1 MKRPMLISGI
11 TATVILALLTV
22 FPRSA
27 AVIVILSASVFV
39 ITLILKKYGKD
50 TLLISFISIV
60 TAIVT
65 LSFSAFTYAR
75 ITPCLKYHET
85 VSYIQGKVISV
96 PGIVNGNYVFTIKTD
111 KVGEEAVNQNITVT
125 YPADDE
131 TTVSLYDYLYLGD
144 AELIIPTDDKG
155 SFYFGDIS
163 DGTLLNAYPER
174 VLKLRDSNKTPFY
187 YCLKI
192 KEIVAGRINTSISNN
207 NAGLL
212 SGMLF
217 GDKTGMSYETAKAFR
232 NSGIAHLLAVSGLHT
247 ALWCGMLLS
256 LLKIIKASNK
266 SGVILCT
273 VFLVCFCIISAFTP
287 SVIRSSIMTACAL
300 FAPLLKRRADS
311 FNSLGLAVTVLL
323 ILNPY
328 TVQSISFQL
337 SVAATVGVLLS
348 VPTTNK
354 IFTRF
359 KDIPIKQAK
368 SLVIYLLSSIVI
380 SLFSGLF
387 TLPVSAYH
395 FGVTTLLSPIA
406 NILCVKPAFYGMIT
420 GTLATA
426 LSFIPTA
433 ISKALALT
441 LFDVTEFIL
450 DVVSTVAKLVSD
462 IKICTIPVH
471 KSWLITG
478 VFICTVIL
486 SAGALIYKSKRQSL
500 IIKAT
505 AITAVLSLFACIFIP
520 LTVPGYKNT
529 LTILSTGDNLC
540 LVVRSGTHHALLVNS
555 KKKLPEDIYDYLPKA
570 TSETLDLYIA
580 TYLNRTNIY
589 SLESI
594 GERYK
599 PEETHITKAIEK
611 LCRTEEIV
619 PPSNTIIRT
628 HGKYTLSTEITLE
641 IIDTYQ
647 GQYAIIRSNEKTVYI
662 HIFGNTA
669 TEKVTD
675 ISDAD
680 ILVYNG
686 NIPEVIKPRV
696 KSIIISSDS
705 DLLIDE
711 DIPYLE
717 TRCDKLSF
725 TARDG
730 NIQINL

>member
-11 TATVILALLTV
+11 TATVILALLTLI
-22 FPRSA
+22 PKSA
-27 AVIVILSASVFV
+27 AVLVILSALVFV
-39 ITLILKKYGKD
+39 FSLFLKNRGKD
-50 TLLISFISIV
+50 TILISFISIV
-60 TAIVT
+60 TVIVT
-65 LSFSAFTYAR
+65 LSFSVFTAVK
-75 ITPCLKYHET
+75 ITPCLKYHQA
-85 VSYIQGKVISV
+85 VSYIQGKVIST
-96 PGIVNGNYVFTIKTD
+96 PRLVNGKYLFNIKAD
-111 KVGEEAVNQNITVT
+111 KIGEEDVNHNISIAC
-125 YPADDE
+125 PEDDE
-131 TTVSLYDYLYLGD
+131 ITIALYDYVYLSN
-144 AELIIPTDDKG
+144 AELTIPTDDKND
-155 SFYFGDIS
+155 FYFGDIA
-163 DGTLLNAYPER
+163 DGTLLTAYTDR
-174 VLKLRDSNKTPFY
+174 IIVLKQCAKTPFF
-187 YCLKI
+187 YCLKL
-192 KEIVAGRINTSISNN
+192 KEAITDKINSSMSNN

-217 GDKTGMSYETAKAFR
+217 GDKSGVENDTARAFR

-256 LLKIIKASNK
+256 LLKIIKAGTK
-266 SGVILCT
+266 TGVVICSL
-273 VFLVCFCIISAFTP
+273 FLACFCIVSAFTP
-287 SVIRSSIMTACAL
+287 SVIRASLMTACGL
-300 FAPLLKRRADS
+300 LAPTVKRRADS
-311 FNSLGLAVTVLL
+311 LNSLGLAVTVLL
-323 ILNPY
+323 VLNPY
-328 TVQSISFQL
+328 NVQSVSFQL
-337 SVAATVGVLLS
+337 SAASTLGVLLS
-348 VPTTNK
+348 TPLTDK
-354 IFTRF
+354 IFEQF
-359 KDIPIKQAK
+359 KDFPVKQVK
-368 SLVIYLLSSIVI
+368 SFVIYLLSSVVI

-395 FGVTTLLSPIA
+395 FGVTPLLSPFA

-520 LTVPGYKNT
+520 LTLPGYKNT

-580 TYLNRTNIY
+580 TYLNGSNLY
-589 SLESI
+589 LLENI
-594 GERYK
+594 GERYS
-599 PEETHITKAIEK
+599 PQETHITKAIET
-611 LCRTEEIV
+611 LCRTEDIT
-619 PPSNTIIRT
+619 PPNNTIIKT
-628 HGKYTLSTEITLE
+628 QGKYVLSDEITLE

-647 GQYAIIRSNEKTVYI
+647 GQYAIIRGKEKTAYI
-662 HIFGNTA
+662 HIFGNTSI
-669 TEKVTD
+669 EKVTD
-675 ISDAD
+675 TSDAD
-680 ILVYNG
+680 ILIYNG
-686 NIPEVIKPRV
+686 NIPKVIKPQV
-696 KSIIISSDS
+696 ESIVISGES
-705 DLLIDE
+705 DLIINE
-711 DIPYLE
+711 NVPFLE
-717 TRCDKLSF
+717 TKCDNLYF

-730 NIQINL
+730 NICINL

>member
-22 FPRSA
+22 SPKSA
-27 AVIVILSASVFV
+27 AVLVILSASVFIV
-39 ITLILKKYGKD
+39 SLILKKWGKD

-60 TAIVT
+60 TVIIT
-65 LSFSAFTYAR
+65 LSFSVFTAVK
-75 ITPCLKYHET
+75 ITPCLKYHQA
-85 VSYIQGKVISV
+85 VSYIQGKVISTPRLV
-96 PGIVNGNYVFTIKTD
+96 DGKYLFNIKADKIGNEEVNHNILVICAEDNDFTI
-111 KVGEEAVNQNITVT
+111 A
-125 YPADDE
+125 
-131 TTVSLYDYLYLGD
+131 LYDYVYLGD
-144 AELIIPTDDKG
+144 TELTVPTDDKG
-155 SFYFGDIS
+155 DFYFGDIA
-163 DGTLLNAYPER
+163 DGTLLTAYTER
-174 VLKLRDSNKTPFY
+174 AIVMKPCDKTPFY

-192 KEIVAGRINTSISNN
+192 KEGVTERISNSLSTN

-217 GDKTGMSYETAKAFR
+217 GDKSGVENDTARAFR

-256 LLKIIKASNK
+256 LLKIIKAGTK
-266 SGVILCT
+266 TGVVICSL
-273 VFLVCFCIISAFTP
+273 FLACFCIVSAFTP
-287 SVIRSSIMTACAL
+287 SVIRASLMTAFGL
-300 FAPLLKRRADS
+300 LAPTVKRRADS
-311 FNSLGLAVTVLL
+311 LNSLGLAVTVLL
-323 ILNPY
+323 VLNPY
-328 TVQSISFQL
+328 NVQSVSFQL
-337 SVAATVGVLLS
+337 SAAATLGVLLS
-348 VPTTNK
+348 TPFTDK
-354 IFTRF
+354 IFEQF
-359 KDIPIKQAK
+359 KDFPVKQVK
-368 SLVIYLLSSIVI
+368 SFVIYLLSSVVI

-426 LSFIPTA
+426 ISFIPTA

-478 VFICTVIL
+478 VLLGAIIL
-486 SAGALIYKSKRQSL
+486 SIGALTYKKGKKNS
-500 IIKAT
+500 IITAT
-505 AITAVLSLFACIFIP
+505 AITVIFSLFTCIFIP
-520 LTVPGYKNT
+520 LTVPKYKNT
-529 LTILSTGDNLC
+529 LSILSTGNNLC
-540 LVVRSGTHHALLVNS
+540 LVVRSGTHYALITNS
-555 KKKLPEDIYDYLPKA
+555 NTRLPADIHDYLPKA

-580 TYLNRTNIY
+580 TYLNGSNLY
-589 SLESI
+589 SLENI
-594 GERYK
+594 GERYS
-599 PEETHITKAIEK
+599 PQETHITKAIEK

-647 GQYAIIRSNEKTVYI
+647 GQYAIIRSDEKTVYV

-696 KSIIISSDS
+696 NSIIISSDS

-717 TRCDKLSF
+717 TKCDNLYF

-730 NIQINL
+730 NICINL

>member
-11 TATVILALLTV
+11 TATVILALLTLT
-22 FPRSA
+22 PKSA
-27 AVIVILSASVFV
+27 AVLVILSASVFV
-39 ITLILKKYGKD
+39 ISLILKKYGKD

-85 VSYIQGKVISV
+85 VSYIQGKVIST
-96 PGIVNGNYVFTIKTD
+96 PKTVNGNYVFTIKAD
-111 KVGEEAVNQNITVT
+111 KVGEETVNQNIAVT
-125 YPADDE
+125 YPSDDE
-131 TTVSLYDYLYLGD
+131 ITFSLYDYVYLGD
-144 AELIIPTDDKG
+144 AEITIPTDDKD
-155 SFYFGDIS
+155 SFYFSDIA

-174 VLKLRDSNKTPFY
+174 AIKLNESNKTPFY
-187 YCLKI
+187 YCLKT
-192 KEIVAGRINTSISNN
+192 KELITDRINASMSNN

-217 GDKTGMSYETAKAFR
+217 GDKTGINYDTAKAFR
-232 NSGIAHLLAVSGLHT
+232 NSGIAHLLAISGLHT

-266 SGVILCT
+266 AGVITCT
-273 VFLVCFCIISAFTP
+273 IFLVCFCIISGFTP

-300 FAPLLKRRADS
+300 FAPLVKRRADS

-337 SVAATVGVLLS
+337 SVTATVGVLLS

-359 KDIPIKQAK
+359 KDIQIKQAK

-395 FGVTTLLSPIA
+395 FGVTALLSPIA
-406 NILCVKPAFYGMIT
+406 NIMCVKPAFYGMIT

-450 DVVSTVAKLVSD
+450 DVVSTVAKLISD

-471 KSWLITG
+471 KSWLIIG
-478 VFICTVIL
+478 IFICAVIL
-486 SAGALIYKSKRQSL
+486 SVGGLIYKSKKQSF
-500 IIKAT
+500 IIKTT
-505 AITAVLSLFACIFIP
+505 AITAVLSLFTCIFIP
-520 LTVPGYKNT
+520 LTVPKYKNT

-540 LVVRSGTHHALLVNS
+540 LVIRSGTHYSLLINS

-580 TYLNRTNIY
+580 TYLNRSNLY
-589 SLESI
+589 SLESLR
-594 GERYK
+594 EMYN

-611 LCRTEEIV
+611 LCRTERIT

-647 GQYAIIRSNEKTVYI
+647 GQYAIIRSNEKTAYV

-669 TEKVTD
+669 TENVTD

-686 NIPEVIKPRV
+686 NIPEVINPRV
-696 KSIIISSDS
+696 DSIIISSDS

-717 TRCDKLSF
+717 SRCDKLSF
-725 TARDG
+725 TASDG

>member
-1 MKRPMLISGI
+1 
-11 TATVILALLTV
+11 
-22 FPRSA
+22 
-27 AVIVILSASVFV
+27 
-39 ITLILKKYGKD
+39 
-50 TLLISFISIV
+50 
-60 TAIVT
+60 
-65 LSFSAFTYAR
+65 
-75 ITPCLKYHET
+75 
-85 VSYIQGKVISV
+85 
-96 PGIVNGNYVFTIKTD
+96 
-111 KVGEEAVNQNITVT
+111 
-125 YPADDE
+125 
-131 TTVSLYDYLYLGD
+131 
-144 AELIIPTDDKG
+144 
-155 SFYFGDIS
+155 
-163 DGTLLNAYPER
+163 
-174 VLKLRDSNKTPFY
+174 
-187 YCLKI
+187 
-192 KEIVAGRINTSISNN
+192 
-207 NAGLL
+207 
-212 SGMLF
+212 MLF
-217 GDKTGMSYETAKAFR
+217 GDKSGVENDTARAFR

-256 LLKIIKASNK
+256 LLKIIKAGTK
-266 SGVILCT
+266 TGVVICSL
-273 VFLVCFCIISAFTP
+273 FLACFCIVSAFTP
-287 SVIRSSIMTACAL
+287 SVIRASLMTAFGL
-300 FAPLLKRRADS
+300 LAPTVKRRADS
-311 FNSLGLAVTVLL
+311 LNSLGLAVTVLL
-323 ILNPY
+323 VLNPY
-328 TVQSISFQL
+328 NVQSVSFQL
-337 SVAATVGVLLS
+337 SAAATLGVLLS
-348 VPTTNK
+348 TPFTDK
-354 IFTRF
+354 IFEQF
-359 KDIPIKQAK
+359 KDFPVKQVK
-368 SLVIYLLSSIVI
+368 SFVIYLLSSVVI

-426 LSFIPTA
+426 ISFIPTA

-478 VFICTVIL
+478 VLLGAIIL
-486 SAGALIYKSKRQSL
+486 SIGALTYKKGKKNS
-500 IIKAT
+500 IITAT
-505 AITAVLSLFACIFIP
+505 AITVIFSLFTCIFIP
-520 LTVPGYKNT
+520 LTVPKYKNT
-529 LTILSTGDNLC
+529 LSILSTGNNLC
-540 LVVRSGTHHALLVNS
+540 LVVRSGTHYALITNS
-555 KKKLPEDIYDYLPKA
+555 NTRLPADIHDYLPKA

-580 TYLNRTNIY
+580 TYLNGSNLY
-589 SLESI
+589 SLENI
-594 GERYK
+594 GERYS
-599 PEETHITKAIEK
+599 PQETHITKAIEK

-647 GQYAIIRSNEKTVYI
+647 GQYSIIRSDEKTVYV

-696 KSIIISSDS
+696 NSIIISSDS

-717 TRCDKLSF
+717 TKCDNLYF

-730 NIQINL
+730 NICINL